1 MLTINYWTQ
10 IQKDGYGLVHE
21 CIDWG
26 KSCLVSLREN
36 IKSPAKLF
44 DTFIK
49 TATSISAMALIGAY
63 FVMMIVKPWYDGGG
77 NWLYVHDVWSN
88 WQTLNAAMIA
98 FSASLVA
105 VYAARYSEEKKRHR
119 QLIAARAMLPQA
131 LSDLTQ
137 HTTNLA
143 RFYRETY
150 DYWRTDQT
158 TRDEKPVPPKQSING
173 AVAIFSNCMQHA
185 NIEVVE
191 MMAKVLSMNQYI
203 SARAQS
209 EYNDAFL
216 VRRTVW
222 RLNMESQ
229 LCELGEM
236 QALMNRMFS
245 YGRELQSD
253 LDVTSLTEQEIS
265 QGMRNIN
272 IANNCPAAYEYLAR
286 KFGRVP

>member
-1 MLTINYWTQ
+1 MLMINYWTQ
-10 IQKDGYGLVHE
+10 IQKDGYELVHE
-21 CIDWG
+21 CIYWG

-36 IKSPAKLF
+36 ITSPTKLF
-44 DTFIK
+44 HTFIK
-49 TATSISAMALIGAY
+49 TATSISAIALIGAY
-63 FVMMIVKPWYDGGG
+63 FVMMAVKPWYDGGG
-77 NWLYVHDVWSN
+77 DWLYVHEVWSN

-105 VYAARYSEEKKRHR
+105 VYAARYSEEKKRKR

-131 LSDLTQ
+131 LSDFTE

-143 RFYRETY
+143 NFYIQTY
-150 DYWRTDQT
+150 EYWRIEDTA
-158 TRDEKPVPPKQSING
+158 RDEKPVPPEPSIND

-191 MMAKVLSMNQYI
+191 IMAKILSMNQYI

-209 EYNDAFL
+209 EYKDRNL
-216 VRRTVW
+216 VRRASW
-222 RLNMESQ
+222 RFNIESQ

-236 QALMNRMFS
+236 QALINRMFS

-253 LDVTSLTEQEIS
+253 LDLTNLTEQEIS

-272 IANNCPAAYEYLAR
+272 IVNCPAAYEYLAG
-286 KFGRVP
+286 KFGSTP